1 MSSLEN
7 TIEEV
12 IQEGVSDETKEIQ
25 HEVPGKG
32 GAAPKAKSKTDPDG
46 EKHATDAA
54 AKAGDATK
62 AAPKTNASKA
72 G

>member
-12 IQEGVSDETKEIQ
+12 IQEGVSDEKKEIQ

-32 GAAPKAKSKTDPDG
+32 DAAPAAKSKTDPDA

-54 AKAGDATK
+54 KK
-62 AAPKTNASKA
+62 SWRCN
-72 G
+72 